1 MPELPEVETS
11 RRGIEPHLVGATILH
26 AHIRNGRLRWPVSD
40 EIYRLSDTPVLSVQ
54 RRAKY
59 LLLELPDGWIIIHL
73 GMSGSLR
80 ILSEALP
87 AEKHDHVDL
96 VMSNGKILRYTDP
109 RRFGAWLWTKELEGH
124 NVLAHLGPEPL
135 SDEFNGEYLQQKC
148 AKKKTAI
155 KPWLMDNKLV
165 VGVGNIYASESL
177 FAAGIH
183 PDRLASSLSTE
194 ECDLLARVI
203 KAVLLRS
210 IEQGGTTLKDFL
222 QSDGKPGYFA
232 QELQVYGRKGE
243 PSGMRYADSRNETR
257 TARDVLLPS
266 LSEVKCQARQG
277 RKLISTYPLAPDA
290 HCPAES
296 GSHRPDGAPLL

>member
-26 AHIRNGRLRWPVSD
+26 AVVRNGRLRWPVSE
-40 EIYRLSDTPVLSVQ
+40 EIYRLSDQPVLSVQ

-59 LLLELPDGWIIIHL
+59 LLLELPEGWIIIHL

-80 ILSEALP
+80 ILPEELP
-87 AEKHDHVDL
+87 PEKHDHVDL
-96 VMSNGKILRYTDP
+96 VMSNGKVLRYTDP

-135 SDEFNGEYLQQKC
+135 GDAFSGDYLYEKSRG
-148 AKKKTAI
+148 KRTAV
-155 KPWLMDNKLV
+155 KQWLMDNKVV

-177 FAAGIH
+177 FTAGIL
-183 PDRLASSLSTE
+183 PDRPAMSLSDE
-194 ECDLLARVI
+194 EAQRLAATI

-210 IEQGGTTLKDFL
+210 IEQGGTTLRDFL

-232 QELQVYGRKGE
+232 QELQVYGRAGE
-243 PSGMRYADSRNETR
+243 PCRACGTPIVSGKHGQRSTFWCPN
-257 TARDVLLPS
+257 
-266 LSEVKCQARQG
+266 CQR
-277 RKLISTYPLAPDA
+277 
-290 HCPAES
+290 
-296 GSHRPDGAPLL
+296 

>member
-11 RRGIEPHLVGATILH
+11 RRGIEPHLVGETILH
-26 AHIRNGRLRWPVSD
+26 AVVRNGRLRWPVSD
-40 EIYRLSDTPVLSVQ
+40 EIHALSDKPVLSVQ

-80 ILSEALP
+80 ILPEYYP

-96 VMSNGKILRYTDP
+96 VMSNGKVLRYTDP
-109 RRFGAWLWTKELEGH
+109 RRFGAWLWAKELEGS

-135 SDEFNGEYLQQKC
+135 SDEFSADYLREKS
-148 AKKKTAI
+148 AKKNIAI

-183 PDRLASSLSTE
+183 PDRAAQSLSQT
-194 ECDLLARVI
+194 ECDLLVKTI

-232 QELQVYGRKGE
+232 QELQVYGRAGE
-243 PSGMRYADSRNETR
+243 PCR
-257 TARDVLLPS
+257 V
-266 LSEVKCQARQG
+266 C
-277 RKLISTYPLAPDA
+277 
-290 HCPAES
+290 
-296 GSHRPDGAPLL
+296 GAPIIISKHGQRSTFYCRHCQH

>member
-11 RRGIEPHLVGATILH
+11 RRGIEPHLVGETILH
-26 AHIRNGRLRWPVSD
+26 AVVRNGRLRWPVSD
-40 EIYRLSDTPVLSVQ
+40 EIHALNDKPVISVQ

-59 LLLELPDGWIIIHL
+59 LLIELPDGWIIVHL

-80 ILSEALP
+80 VLPHDMP

-96 VMSNGKILRYTDP
+96 VMSNGKVLRYTDP
-109 RRFGAWLWTKELEGH
+109 RRFGAWLWTPSLEGH

-135 SDEFNGEYLQQKC
+135 SDEFNGEYLHQKC
-148 AKKKTAI
+148 ARKKVAI

-183 PDRLASSLSTE
+183 PDKLAQALSKE
-194 ECDLLARVI
+194 ECELLATAI

-210 IEQGGTTLKDFL
+210 IEQGGTTLRDFL

-232 QELQVYGRKGE
+232 QELQVYGREGE
-243 PSGMRYADSRNETR
+243 PCRVCGTPIQAGKHGQRR
-257 TARDVLLPS
+257 TYWCRR
-266 LSEVKCQARQG
+266 CQ
-277 RKLISTYPLAPDA
+277 K
-290 HCPAES
+290 
-296 GSHRPDGAPLL
+296 

>member
-26 AHIRNGRLRWPVSD
+26 AVVRNSRLRWPVSH
-40 EIYRLSDTPVLSVQ
+40 EIESLSDQPVLSVQ

-59 LLLELPDGWIIIHL
+59 LLIELPAGWIIVHL

-80 ILSEALP
+80 MLP
-87 AEKHDHVDL
+87 HELPPAKHDHVDL
-96 VMSNGKILRYTDP
+96 VMSNGKVLRYTDP
-109 RRFGAWLWTKELEGH
+109 RRFGAWLWTTELEGH
-124 NVLAHLGPEPL
+124 SVLAHLGPEPL
-135 SDEFNGEYLQQKC
+135 SAEFNADYLLAKC

-177 FAAGIH
+177 FAARIH
-183 PDRLASSLSTE
+183 PDRLASSLSRE
-194 ECDLLARVI
+194 EGERLVDAI
-203 KAVLLRS
+203 KAVLARS

-243 PSGMRYADSRNETR
+243 ACR
-257 TARDVLLPS
+257 V
-266 LSEVKCQARQG
+266 C
-277 RKLISTYPLAPDA
+277 
-290 HCPAES
+290 
-296 GSHRPDGAPLL
+296 GAPIVVSKHAQRATFYCKLCQK

>member
-26 AHIRNGRLRWPVSD
+26 AIVRNGRLRWPVSE
-40 EIYRLSDTPVLSVQ
+40 EIYRLSDVPVLSVR

-59 LLLELPDGWIIIHL
+59 LLLELPDGWIIVHL

-80 ILSEALP
+80 ILSGDLP

-96 VMSNGKILRYTDP
+96 VMSNGKVLRYTDP

-124 NVLAHLGPEPL
+124 PVLAHLGPEPL
-135 SDEFNGEYLQQKC
+135 SDEFNADYLQQKC

-165 VGVGNIYASESL
+165 VGVGNIYANEAL
-177 FAAGIH
+177 FSSGIM
-183 PDRLASSLSTE
+183 PDRKANSLTE
-194 ECDLLARVI
+194 QECDVLVNAI
-203 KAVLLRS
+203 KAVLTRS

-232 QELQVYGRKGE
+232 QELFVYGRKDKACLICGHTIESIKQGQRSTFFCRHCQHGE
-243 PSGMRYADSRNETR
+243 ITD
-257 TARDVLLPS
+257 
-266 LSEVKCQARQG
+266 
-277 RKLISTYPLAPDA
+277 
-290 HCPAES
+290 
-296 GSHRPDGAPLL
+296 

>member
-26 AHIRNGRLRWPVSD
+26 AVVRNGRLRWPVSE
-40 EIYRLSDTPVLSVQ
+40 EIYRLSDVPAQRATPRQISASGTAGRLDHRPSWDV
-54 RRAKY
+54 
-59 LLLELPDGWIIIHL
+59 
-73 GMSGSLR
+73 GSLR
-80 ILSEALP
+80 ILSEELP

-96 VMSNGKILRYTDP
+96 VMSNGKVLRYTDP

-124 NVLAHLGPEPL
+124 PVLAHLGPEPL
-135 SDEFNGEYLQQKC
+135 SDAFNADYLQQKC

-177 FAAGIH
+177 FSAGIH
-183 PDRLASSLSTE
+183 PDRLASSLGGCE
-194 ECDLLARVI
+194 QLVKVI
-203 KAVLLRS
+203 KLVLLRS

-243 PSGMRYADSRNETR
+243 PCRICGTPVVGTKHAQRATFYCRQ
-257 TARDVLLPS
+257 
-266 LSEVKCQARQG
+266 CQ
-277 RKLISTYPLAPDA
+277 K
-290 HCPAES
+290 
-296 GSHRPDGAPLL
+296 

>member
-11 RRGIEPHLVGATILH
+11 RRGIEPYLVGETILH
-26 AHIRNGRLRWPVSD
+26 VIVRNGRLRWPVSD
-40 EIYRLSDTPVLSVQ
+40 EIYRLSDKPVLSVQ

-73 GMSGSLR
+73 GMSGRLR
-80 ILSEALP
+80 ILADETLP
-87 AEKHDHVDL
+87 EKHDHVDL
-96 VMSNGKILRYTDP
+96 VMSNGKVLRYTDP
-109 RRFGAWLWTKELEGH
+109 RRFGAWLWAQTLDNH
-124 NVLAHLGPEPL
+124 PVLAHLGPEPL
-135 SDEFNGEYLQQKC
+135 SEAFNSDYLQQKC

-183 PDRLASSLSTE
+183 PDRRASSLSGE
-194 ECDLLARVI
+194 ECDALVASI
-203 KAVLLRS
+203 KTVLQRS

-243 PSGMRYADSRNETR
+243 PCRVCGTPIIATKHAQRATFYCRQ
-257 TARDVLLPS
+257 
-266 LSEVKCQARQG
+266 CQ
-277 RKLISTYPLAPDA
+277 K
-290 HCPAES
+290 
-296 GSHRPDGAPLL
+296 